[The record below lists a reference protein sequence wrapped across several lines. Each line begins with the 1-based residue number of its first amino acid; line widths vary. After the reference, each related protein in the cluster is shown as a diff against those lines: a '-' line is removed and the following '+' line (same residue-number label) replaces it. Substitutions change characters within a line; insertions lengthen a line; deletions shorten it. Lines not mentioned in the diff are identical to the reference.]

1 MWGSG
6 FFLGEEMKLYS
17 IAVILTVLLGMW
29 ESVAALGGVGFQ
41 ASKIARS
48 SGPATGHIHALA
60 IFSRFQDEEDGEAS
74 APGFAGRIFDPQRP
88 GSLTHF
94 YAEMSRGQFM
104 LTGEYLPT
112 WYTADQPAEAYQGS
126 SRSFGTFV
134 GEILSQVDADVDL
147 GQYDNDGADG
157 VPNSGDDDG
166 YVDFIF
172 VITRSAPLDFIV
184 DAATGIAALGLG
196 EDFATGDVARNGGFI
211 RIRADGHRDGVG
223 GVLQQG
229 RSFEMAVGSMAHE
242 FGHVLGLPDL
252 YDLSYDVDDELGLR
266 DSAGIGYWGIM
277 GHGNRGWNEGGGPNP
292 FCAWSLGRLGWLGM
306 NNEQLMV
313 ASEEMNDVVFEDV
326 NAGGD
331 IYLLPAGR
339 EDEYFLVEYRS
350 RKNSYY
356 ERNLPA
362 EGLLIWHV
370 DEWRTSNNEE
380 QTKKVDLVC
389 ADGLYIDAGYPRG
402 EVALPIGGGD
412 NLDFWAH
419 QAEYAQEHAGNLG
432 DATDLFDGVRFT
444 DFWAASNPAAPAGI
458 SVTNVRRQSEAMVAD
473 LKLADRRRAG
483 FIIGEETWRD
493 TIEVVGDVAVPAGGR
508 LIVDSGTTVLFGEDR
523 LSRGVDARRA
533 ELVVFGE
540 LYVNLSG
547 REPVLFTSGA
557 AAPRPGDWAGISMQ
571 PPSRVIMH
579 QAVIEYA
586 VTGLS
591 GESLD
596 ALTRNRRALEL
607 QEVVIRH
614 TLGDGIRLEG
624 VEEPV
629 TLKGL
634 QVHAAGG
641 TGVFIEGS
649 GLIEISF
656 AHLSGN
662 SAGGLERSGGFI
674 ECKESRFVDNGLDAE
689 GGANLI
695 MGQGVFGEVNNN
707 TFSGGVGIR
716 CVGTKEV
723 IIADNMLSNHR
734 IGLISSSARPRI
746 LGNQFNRN
754 ELVVQVLG
762 FVVPA
767 RMDLNVVQEATQLL
781 ENRTDRLVKAANN
794 WWGRADEEWIEA
806 RMSGSVSW
814 RPFLN
819 FDPRQEVGFTLDQ
832 NFPNPF
838 NGSTVIDYTVGI
850 NEPIVAGR
858 ARTVLEVRNITG
870 GLVRRLVDEEAAPG
884 IFSTIWDGR
893 DEQGRRVASGVY
905 YYQLQVGP
913 ITELRRLLFLK

>member
-1 MWGSG
+1 
-6 FFLGEEMKLYS
+6 MKLYS
-17 IAVILTVLLGMW
+17 TVVILTVLLGTW
-29 ESVAALGGVGFQ
+29 QSGAALVGPGFQ
-41 ASKIARS
+41 ASKTVRS
-48 SGPATGHIHALA
+48 SDTRTGRIHALA
-60 IFSRFQDEEDGEAS
+60 IFSRFQEEEDEDAAVPS
-74 APGFAGRIFDPQRP
+74 FAERIFDPQRP

-104 LTGEYLPT
+104 LTGEHLPV

-126 SRSFGTFV
+126 SHSFGTFV
-134 GEILSQVDADVDL
+134 SEILAKVDAGVDL

-172 VITRSAPLDFIV
+172 VVTRSAPLDFIV

-196 EDFATGDVARNGGFI
+196 EDFATRDAAHRGGFI
-211 RIRADGHRDGVG
+211 RIRADGHRNGVG

-229 RSFEMAVGSMAHE
+229 HTFETAVGSMAHE
-242 FGHVLGLPDL
+242 FGHFLGLPDL
-252 YDLSYDVDDELGLR
+252 YDLSYDADDELGMR
-266 DSAGIGYWGIM
+266 DDSAGIGYWGIM
-277 GHGNRGWNEGGGPNP
+277 AHGNRGWNEAGGPNP
-292 FCAWSLGRLGWLGM
+292 FCAWSLGKLGWLGV
-306 NNEQLMV
+306 NNEQLRV
-313 ASEEMNDVVFEDV
+313 ASEEMDDVVFDDV

-331 IYLLPAGR
+331 VYLLPAGR
-339 EDEYFLVEYRS
+339 EGEYFLVEHRG

-370 DEWRTSNNEE
+370 DEWQAANDEE
-380 QTKKVDLVC
+380 RTKKVDLVC

-402 EVALPIGGGD
+402 EVSLPVGGGD

-419 QAEYAQEHAGNLG
+419 EAEYAQEHAGNLG
-432 DATDLFDGVRFT
+432 DATDMFDGVRFT
-444 DFWAASNPAAPAGI
+444 DFWAASNPAAPTGI
-458 SVTNVRRQSEAMVAD
+458 SVTSVRRQGETMVAD
-473 LKLADRRRAG
+473 IKLADRRRAG
-483 FIIGEETWRD
+483 FIIEEETWRD
-493 TIEVVGDVAVPAGGR
+493 TIEVVGDIAVPAGER
-508 LIVDSGTTVLFGEDR
+508 LIIDAGTTVLFGEDR
-523 LSRGVDARRA
+523 LNRGVDARRA

-540 LYVNLSG
+540 LYVNLSAG
-547 REPVLFTSGA
+547 KPVTFTSAA
-557 AAPRPGDWAGISMQ
+557 AAPQPGDWGGISMQ
-571 PPSRVIMH
+571 PLSRIFMR

-591 GESLD
+591 GKSLD
-596 ALTRNRRALEL
+596 ALTRNYRALEL

-624 VEEPV
+624 VKEPV
-629 TLKGL
+629 TLTGL
-634 QVHAAGG
+634 QVHGAGG

-649 GLIEISF
+649 GLIEVSF

-695 MGQGVFGEVNNN
+695 LGQGVFGEVNNN

-716 CVGTKEV
+716 CVETREV
-723 IIADNMLSNHR
+723 VVDDNVLSNHR

-746 LGNQFNRN
+746 SGNQFNSN
-754 ELVVQVLG
+754 ELVIQVLG
-762 FVVPA
+762 FTVPA
-767 RMDLNVVQEATQLL
+767 RMDLNVVQKATQLL
-781 ENRTDRLVKAANN
+781 ENRTDEVLMATNN

-806 RMSGSVSW
+806 RISGSVSW
-814 RPFLN
+814 HPFLN

-870 GLVRRLVDEEAAPG
+870 GLVRRLVDEAAAPG
-884 IFSTIWDGR
+884 LFSSVWDGR
-893 DEQGRRVASGVY
+893 NEQGRRVASGVY

-913 ITELRRLLFLK
+913 IVEFRRLLFLK